1 MFLII
6 SLFLKQTLYLNSSGN
21 LGENEKLLHES
32 FVSILKQYAFQRY
45 FGHVLLPCS
54 PAFEIFQKFHIPKL
68 SWWIVPSLLV
78 LITGLILG
86 DADTGGF
93 SKLGL

>member
-54 PAFEIFQKFHIPKL
+54 PAFEIFQKFHIPKAELVDCSISL
-68 SWWIVPSLLV
+68 SPDNR
-78 LITGLILG
+78 TH
-86 DADTGGF
+86 F
-93 SKLGL
+93 RRC